1 MWFELS
7 KGWIGLE
14 PSELMIRPVNRLVS
28 HDQNGSQIFFLFF
41 KNFFPSKWRFSLY
54 VSSPNLAPF
63 PPCMSPTTPCRS
75 NWRLQSHCLCTST
88 RNPLDFKSSMWIL
101 QFIYF
106 FPFLIQTIPIFSPHN
121 RPLFSIKYIITCIP
135 CYYLIYEMNR
145 NWNKFIFKIKI

>member
-28 HDQNGSQIFFLFF
+28 HDQNGSQIFFIFLKFF
-41 KNFFPSKWRFSLY
+41 SIKMTFFFVCKLPQPCSLSALH
-54 VSSPNLAPF
+54 VSNYTMSEQLTSPESLPLHVNKEPIGFQIFHVNLA
-63 PPCMSPTTPCRS
+63 
-75 NWRLQSHCLCTST
+75 
-88 RNPLDFKSSMWIL
+88 
-101 QFIYF
+101 IYLF

-121 RPLFSIKYIITCIP
+121 RPLLSIKYIITCIP